1 MLDTYAGISLM
12 SSPHPSYPPLEMSVF
27 GIKVIT
33 NNYSNKDLSSFNS
46 NITSVASASPSVIAA
61 KLNEICDGYS
71 KEVEIKNENPDY
83 IENTHVFDFIS
94 DIIKEL

>member
-1 MLDTYAGISLM
+1 M
-12 SSPHPSYPPLEMSVF
+12 
-27 GIKVIT
+27 
-33 NNYSNKDLSSFNS
+33 
-46 NITSVASASPSVIAA
+46 ASASPSVIAA

>member
-33 NNYSNKDLSSFNS
+33 NNYSNKDLSSL
-46 NITSVASASPSVIAA
+46 TVI
-61 KLNEICDGYS
+61 LLQWQ
-71 KEVEIKNENPDY
+71 VL
-83 IENTHVFDFIS
+83 VQV
-94 DIIKEL
+94 

>member
-1 MLDTYAGISLM
+1 
-12 SSPHPSYPPLEMSVF
+12 MSVF

-83 IENTHVFDFIS
+83 IENTHIFDFIS